1 MLMYAEAQ
9 NEAVGVDQS
18 VYNAVNAVRAR
29 AGIKELPAG
38 LNQVQMREKIRHE
51 RMVELCGE
59 GQRYSDI
66 RRWKIA
72 KDVVDGVWMTEF
84 TGVNI
89 RQRGFPDH
97 YYLWPIPQKEVDLN
111 PALEQNPGWN

>member
-1 MLMYAEAQ
+1 
-9 NEAVGVDQS
+9 
-18 VYNAVNAVRAR
+18 
-29 AGIKELPAG
+29 
-38 LNQVQMREKIRHE
+38 MRERIRQE
-51 RMVELCGE
+51 RMVELAGE

-72 KDVVDGVWMTEF
+72 KSVVDGVWMTEF

-97 YYLWPIPQKEVDLN
+97 YYLWPIPQAERDLN
-111 PALEQNPGWN
+111 RS